1 MMGLR
6 MKDFLG
12 SLKNPIFRVG
22 GLKKLIYR
30 GDCLKRKA
38 QFAYLRGETWQE
50 RGGLIFLRRT
60 GYPNANYEQCFLR
73 ILNCVLKKTFQDL
86 IQYAVTS

>member
-22 GLKKLIYR
+22 GLKKLVYR

-38 QFAYLRGETWQE
+38 WTVCIFKRGDLAGK
-50 RGGLIFLRRT
+50 RGVDLFEKDWI
-60 GYPNANYEQCFLR
+60 PQCKL
-73 ILNCVLKKTFQDL
+73 
-86 IQYAVTS
+86 